1 MNVKIVRPR
10 MELYPGEG
18 TTKFRSVI
26 FVVVDGRRRRR
37 RNGSIEACVKE
48 GDGVG
53 RGVGGGRRIVG

>member
-26 FVVVDGRRRRR
+26 FVVVDGRRRR
-37 RNGSIEACVKE
+37 NGSIEACVEE